1 MINAQKRKLYEFLG
15 CLYHGDTCQ
24 QFREVTSLGG
34 DTQAE
39 RYEKIMARLQQLTG
53 LGYTVEVVWECQF
66 DRDNLPHHP
75 ELKHPIV
82 QSGLPKTRDTLY
94 GGRTE
99 SMFLHYKIGEG
110 ETIQYYDVM
119 RIYPY
124 VCKYFKFP
132 LGHPKIHVCDAC
144 PDKHLM
150 LSMEGMIKCSPIS
163 QETLRPRHAIPL
175 Q

>member
-82 QSGLPKTRDTLY
+82 QSGPPKTRDNSTVV
-94 GGRTE
+94 E
-99 SMFLHYKIGEG
+99 
-110 ETIQYYDVM
+110 
-119 RIYPY
+119 P
-124 VCKYFKFP
+124 
-132 LGHPKIHVCDAC
+132 
-144 PDKHLM
+144 
-150 LSMEGMIKCSPIS
+150 SPCFSIIRS
-163 QETLRPRHAIPL
+163 VREKRFNITT
-175 Q
+175 